1 MAESLTGNEVE
12 ESKFAYTLFSQI
24 SSSKK
29 RVFDAYT
36 VRGLFSPSLLEKHRI
51 AVIASPV

>member
-1 MAESLTGNEVE
+1 MAERLTGSEVE
-12 ESKFAYTLFSQI
+12 KRIFAYTLFSHI
-24 SSSKK
+24 SGSKK